1 MNGEDPLIKRIFDI
15 VIACM
20 LLIVLSPI
28 IFLVALLVRWNLG
41 SPVFFRQNRP
51 GLDGNIFQM
60 IKFRTMLELTDS
72 KGEVMG
78 DDCRIT
84 HLGKFLRSCSL
95 DELPELWNVIK
106 GEMSL
111 VGPRPLLVEYLP
123 LYNETQKRR
132 HAVKPGI
139 TGLTQIN
146 GRNALAWN
154 EKFDLDVWYVD
165 NHSLWL
171 DVKIL
176 LLTIKKVLIREG
188 ITSDGSITAEKFGGN
203 E

>member
-1 MNGEDPLIKRIFDI
+1 MIKRIFDI
-15 VIACM
+15 VIACIV
-20 LLIVLSPI
+20 LIVLSPI

-41 SPVFFRQNRP
+41 SPIFFRQNRP
-51 GLDGNIFQM
+51 GLHGTIFQM
-60 IKFRTMLELTDS
+60 IKFRTMLEITDS

-78 DDCRIT
+78 DASRIT
-84 HLGKFLRSCSL
+84 QLGKFLRSFSL

-106 GEMSL
+106 GEMSI

-132 HAVKPGI
+132 HEVKPGI

-176 LLTIKKVLIREG
+176 LLTVKKVLIREG
-188 ITSDGSITAEKFGGN
+188 ITSEGSMTAEKFGGN